1 MGLYCDRQ
9 NERDLIQSSLS
20 IGSLIGLVLMNFI
33 SDLRG
38 RRLALIADL
47 IIGTLSALCYLIL
60 IQ

>member
-9 NERDLIQSSLS
+9 GERDLIQSSLS
-20 IGSLIGLVLMNFI
+20 IGSLIGLVLMNFL

-47 IIGTLSALCYLIL
+47 IIGTLSALCIIIL
-60 IQ
+60 I